1 MQSKIKHTIWG
12 YFQFFY
18 EIVGNRL
25 LFNIALGLSVSV
37 MDGIGL
43 TMFIPLLQFV
53 SGTGQIDNNE
63 KSMGALHY
71 IIDVFKLVYLP
82 INIYTVLLMMVIV
95 FSIKAA
101 LNYWSQIS
109 QVHLRQMFIKKVR
122 YELTDNLERLSY
134 VSFLELDAG
143 KIQNTLTAE
152 VGKLYNAIMAYLGTL
167 RGVAMMLTYVA
178 FAFMANWQFAIL
190 VAIGA
195 YLSNFLFKKIFAT
208 VKEFSISVSRK
219 GHVFNDYLIQS
230 VHYFKYL
237 KSTNLIN
244 DFSKKLKNLI
254 DETEKANGK
263 IGSSQAFTSS
273 IREPMVV
280 FIVAVV
286 VAIQVRWMGS
296 SVGSI
301 ILSILLFYRSLS
313 FLLGI
318 QTGWQGFIQNV
329 GGIDSVAGLNYYMSL
344 KQEVQPAETLPSINT
359 GLTTSDLLFA
369 YGDNI
374 VLNKINI
381 DIPKNKA
388 VALVGESGSGKTTLA
403 NIITGLLQPQSGDLL
418 IDGISLKKYNLD
430 SYRNRIGYISQEAVV
445 FNDNIFNNV
454 TFWAEPTP
462 ENIERFW
469 SSIEKASL
477 TEFVRNL
484 PNKENTQLGNSGTLI
499 SGGQKQRI
507 SIARELYKDVDI
519 FIMDEAT
526 SALDSETE
534 RIIQESIEKLQGA
547 YTVIIIAHR
556 LSTIKNVDIIYLL
569 DKGDVIAKGSFKEMI
584 EISPRF
590 KNMVSLQEMH

>member
-18 EIVGNRL
+18 EIVGNKL
-25 LFNIALGLSVSV
+25 LFNIFLGLSVSV

-53 SGTGQIDNNE
+53 SGSGRSSVNE

-71 IIDVFKLVYLP
+71 IIDIFKVVYLP
-82 INIYTVLLMMVIV
+82 INIYTVLFMMVIV

-109 QVHLRQMFIKKVR
+109 QVHLRQMFIRKVR
-122 YELTDNLERLSY
+122 YELTDSLEKLDY

-152 VGKLYNAIMAYLGTL
+152 VGKLYNAIIAYLGTL

-178 FAFMANWQFAIL
+178 FAFMANWQFAVL
-190 VAIGA
+190 VAVGA

-208 VKEFSISVSRK
+208 VKEFSINVSKK
-219 GHVFNDYLIQS
+219 GHIFNDYLIQS

-237 KSTNLIN
+237 KATNLIS

-263 IGSSQAFTSS
+263 IGASQAFTSS
-273 IREPMVV
+273 LREPMVV
-280 FIVAVV
+280 LIVAIV

-329 GGIDSVAGLNYYMSL
+329 GGIDSVSGLNYFMRL
-344 KQEVQPAETLPSINT
+344 KKEVQPDNVLPAIST
-359 GLTTSDLLFA
+359 GLRTADLVFA
-369 YGDNI
+369 YGENV
-374 VLNKINI
+374 VLNKVNI

-388 VALVGESGSGKTTLA
+388 IALVGESGSGKTTLA

-418 IDGISLKKYNLD
+418 IDDISLKQYNLET
-430 SYRNRIGYISQEAVV
+430 YRNRIGYISQEAVV

-462 ENIERFW
+462 ENVERFW
-469 SSIEKASL
+469 LSIEKASL
-477 TEFVRNL
+477 TEFVNNL
-484 PNKENTQLGNSGTLI
+484 PNKENTPLGNSGTLI

-534 RIIQESIEKLQGA
+534 RLIQESIEKLRGS
-547 YTVIIIAHR
+547 YTVVIIAHR

-569 DKGDVIAKGSFKEMI
+569 DKGDVIAKGTFREMI
-584 EISPRF
+584 EISPKF